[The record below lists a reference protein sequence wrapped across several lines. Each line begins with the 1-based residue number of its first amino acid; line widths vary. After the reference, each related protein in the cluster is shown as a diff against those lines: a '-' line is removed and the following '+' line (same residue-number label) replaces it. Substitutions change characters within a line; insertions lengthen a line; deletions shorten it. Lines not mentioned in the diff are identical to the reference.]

1 MSIYMKRHKQY
12 FFFLLLILVQLLL
25 ELVVRYISGSEIVI
39 ISWSVIF
46 LFNIFLFFFIR
57 NKFIF
62 YLIQFISFT
71 TYAIVVLPHY
81 YFFNIFSFFKRINYL
96 IISPEKFVAPI
107 LFSILV
113 VLIVLSFFWIQY
125 SLLKKT
131 NRKFYF
137 SPIFVLILFS
147 SELLFNPVFI
157 KKNRISFSYVGDNYI
172 PPIISDYTNY
182 QKGNREITNYK
193 CDVVADNINSNISPT
208 ISYLNDNSGKKDF
221 LIIMESWGEM
231 KISTDQRKL
240 MECIKSL
247 FFNYY
252 NLSSSF
258 NLILGNTCFHG
269 NTSAAEGREL
279 LNMNDEESYGA
290 FLNFGINPEYNI
302 VKNKIDNGYH
312 TVAGFSAS
320 KRYGSNFGN
329 AEGFR
334 NALNFDSKIY
344 YENLKELYKTNY
356 ENNYNAVYD
365 ESLIDSITN
374 ESKLHEKVFAYAL
387 TINTHPPFVLD
398 KDNIKNIQ
406 NYKKS
411 KVELLKIF
419 NQKEKAFDQFYRI
432 FSIIDHVFKKVEED
446 TTIFDRILIVGDH
459 PSPDFNF
466 RSLYSNNLVPYIY
479 IERKKHQ

>member
-1 MSIYMKRHKQY
+1 M
-12 FFFLLLILVQLLL
+12 LVQLSL
-25 ELVVRYISGSEIVI
+25 ELMVRYISGSEIVI

-57 NKFIF
+57 KKFIF

-81 YFFNIFSFFKRINYL
+81 YYFNIFSFFKRINYL
-96 IISPEKFVAPI
+96 IISPEKFIAPF
-107 LFSILV
+107 LFSIIV
-113 VLIVLSFFWIQY
+113 VLIFSCFFWIQH
-125 SLLKKT
+125 SLLKRT
-131 NRKFYF
+131 NRNFYF

-147 SELLFNPVFI
+147 FELLFNPVFI
-157 KKNRISFSYVGDNYI
+157 KKNRISFSYVGNNYI
-172 PPIISDYTNY
+172 PPIISDYINY
-182 QKGNREITNYK
+182 QKGNREISSYK
-193 CDVVADNINSNISPT
+193 CNIVTDNINSNISPT
-208 ISYLNDNSGKKDF
+208 ISYLNDNIGKKDF
-221 LIIMESWGEM
+221 LILMESWGEM
-231 KISTDQRKL
+231 KISTDQKKL
-240 MECIKSL
+240 MECIKSS
-247 FFNYY
+247 FFNYK

-290 FLNFGINPEYNI
+290 FLNFGINPEHNI

-312 TVAGFSAS
+312 TIAGFSAS

-334 NALNFDSKIY
+334 NALNFDSKIF
-344 YENLKELYKTNY
+344 YENLKELYKTNH

-374 ESKLHEKVFAYAL
+374 ESKLYEKVFAYAL

-398 KDNIKNIQ
+398 KSNIKNIQ
-406 NYKKS
+406 NYKRS

-419 NQKEKAFDQFYRI
+419 NQNEKAFDQFYRI
-432 FSIIDHVFKKVEED
+432 FSIIDYIFKKVEED

-466 RSLYSNNLVPYIY
+466 RSFYSNKLVPYIY